1 MPTIDQTVNSYES
14 SIDDSITGF
23 TEDVESLEE
32 EGVSTAEI
40 LGIVA
45 AIDFSSYFIEELRF
59 NTAIN
64 SFMATTEDILTD
76 LPFFGNP
83 SETQLLAIQNL
94 SRQGIEGVSR
104 QVFNSMQSAMVSGL
118 SSGLRGDQLKDL
130 MRNSIKTNV
139 PRSENII
146 GTLLG
151 DYRRSVIAT
160 MALSLPE
167 DTEYEYIGPDD
178 EKTRPVCRSFLASRP
193 LTKSEIRQVKP
204 DAYEHGGGVN
214 CRHYWSPVDV

>member
-1 MPTIDQTVNSYES
+1 
-14 SIDDSITGF
+14 
-23 TEDVESLEE
+23 
-32 EGVSTAEI
+32 
-40 LGIVA
+40 
-45 AIDFSSYFIEELRF
+45 
-59 NTAIN
+59 
-64 SFMATTEDILTD
+64 MATTEDILTD

-118 SSGLRGDQLKDL
+118 SSGLRGEQLKDL

-146 GTLLG
+146 VTLLG
-151 DYRRSVIAT
+151 DYRRSVIGA
-160 MALSLPE
+160 MALGLPE

-178 EKTRPVCRSFLASRP
+178 EKTRPICRTFLASGP

-204 DAYEHGGGVN
+204 DAYEHGGGVR
-214 CRHYWSPVDV
+214 CRHYWSPIDV

>member
-1 MPTIDQTVNSYES
+1 MKAVSMIASLDLQRMWKALKKKVSLQRKYWVLSLQLIFRPILLKSYVL
-14 SIDDSITGF
+14 I
-23 TEDVESLEE
+23 
-32 EGVSTAEI
+32 
-40 LGIVA
+40 
-45 AIDFSSYFIEELRF
+45 
-59 NTAIN
+59 AIN

-118 SSGLRGDQLKDL
+118 SSGLRGEQLKDL
-130 MRNSIKTNV
+130 MRNSINTNV

-151 DYRRSVIAT
+151 DYRRSVIAA
-160 MALSLPE
+160 MAFGLP
-167 DTEYEYIGPDD
+167 
-178 EKTRPVCRSFLASRP
+178 
-193 LTKSEIRQVKP
+193 
-204 DAYEHGGGVN
+204 
-214 CRHYWSPVDV
+214 